1 MGRSGT
7 QHGELGPSDSSS
19 SGQADLAIR
28 SGTKL
33 TIMRTVKRFR
43 SRKQGRGVKT

>member
-33 TIMRTVKRFR
+33 TIMRTVSVLDPGNKAE
-43 SRKQGRGVKT
+43 V